1 MTINTRS
8 NKQSANSELYS
19 TNDEILIPVSTNI
32 PILLSSSSPVV
43 LKISTKTH
51 MTSTDMTYMQHQV
64 DKLRHEIE
72 KNVV

>member
-8 NKQSANSELYS
+8 NNQSANSELYS

-32 PILLSSSSPVV
+32 PIVLSSSSAVV
-43 LKISTKTH
+43 LKISTKAH

-64 DKLRHEIE
+64 DRLRHEIE

>member
-32 PILLSSSSPVV
+32 PIVLSSSSPVV

-64 DKLRHEIE
+64 DRLRYEIE
-72 KNVV
+72 KNLV